1 MLPKDKKGHDMGKLS
16 MELYLNSLSKRYRT
30 ANKTEKGKILNE
42 LCESSGF
49 HKKHAIRLLNSYNLK
64 KPRSKTKKKVGR
76 PKVYSSGVYLV
87 PLKRIWLASDQPCGK
102 RLKMALPLWLPHYGG
117 AYEEL
122 DPTIYK
128 GLLSI
133 SAATMDRLLTP
144 SRVKCK
150 RFCGTKPGS
159 ILKKQIK
166 IKTDQWDEDRP
177 GYLEADTVAHCGTS
191 LSGDFVWSLTMT
203 DIFSAWT
210 ENRAVWNKGSIG
222 VLNQITDIEHN
233 LPFDILG
240 FDSDNGSEF
249 LNHHL
254 IRYFTDTERP
264 RQIQFTRSRPYHSD
278 DNAHVEQKNWTHVRQ
293 LLGYERFD
301 NPAVVE
307 MINDLYKNEI
317 SLMNNYFLPNFKLV
331 EKRRVDAT
339 IIKKHSTPATPYQ
352 RLMQSEHLTDAKKQ
366 ELTSIYNQ
374 LNPFELKKAIQK
386 KLNKIFSHI
395 HLDIGEKMIYK

>member
-1 MLPKDKKGHDMGKLS
+1 MGKLS
-16 MELYLNSLSKRYRT
+16 MDLYLSSVSKRYRT
-30 ANKTEKGKILNE
+30 ANKAEKGIILTE

-49 HKKHAIRLLNSYNLK
+49 HKKHAIRLLNSYNRNPK
-64 KPRSKTKKKVGR
+64 RCKTKKKTGR
-76 PKVYSSGVYLV
+76 PTVYSSELYLG

-102 RLKMALPLWLPHYGG
+102 RLKIALPLWLPHYEG
-117 AYEEL
+117 AYEALE
-122 DPTIYK
+122 PAVYT
-128 GLLSI
+128 GLLSM
-133 SAATMDRLLTP
+133 SAATIDRLLAS
-144 SRVKCK
+144 SRLKCK

-177 GYLEADTVAHCGTS
+177 GFFEADTVAHCGGS
-191 LSGDFVWSLTMT
+191 LSGNFVWSLTMT

-222 VLNQITDIEHN
+222 VLNQITDVENSI
-233 LPFDILG
+233 PFDILG

-254 IRYFTDTERP
+254 IRYFTDEERP
-264 RQIQFTRSRPYHSD
+264 KEIQFTRSRPYHSN

-307 MINDLYKNEI
+307 LMNDLYKNEL
-317 SLMNNYFLPNFKLV
+317 SLINNYFSPNFKLI

-352 RLMQSEHLTDAKKQ
+352 RLMQSEHITESKKH
-366 ELTSIYNQ
+366 ELTTTYNQ
-374 LNPFELKKAIQK
+374 LNPFELKKIMQR
-386 KLNKIFSHI
+386 KLNKIFSMIHI
-395 HLDIGEKMIYK
+395 DDGEKMNYT

>member
-1 MLPKDKKGHDMGKLS
+1 MGKLS
-16 MELYLNSLSKRYRT
+16 MDLYLNSLSKRYRT

-49 HKKHAIRLLNSYNLK
+49 HKKHAIRLLNSCNLK

-76 PKVYSSGVYLV
+76 PKIYSSGVYLT
-87 PLKRIWLASDQPCGK
+87 PLKKIWLASDQPCGK

-117 AYEEL
+117 AYGEL
-122 DPTIYK
+122 DTAIYK
-128 GLLSI
+128 GLLSM
-133 SAATMDRLLTP
+133 SAATIDRLLAP

-210 ENRAVWNKGSIG
+210 ENRAVWSKGSIG
-222 VLNQITDIEHN
+222 VLNQITDIENN

-301 NPAVVE
+301 NQAVVE
-307 MINDLYKNEI
+307 MLNDLYKKEI

-339 IIKKHSTPATPYQ
+339 IIKKHSKPATPYQ
-352 RLMQSEHLTDAKKQ
+352 RLMQSEHLTDAKKH
-366 ELTSIYNQ
+366 ELTTIYNQ

-386 KLNKIFSHI
+386 KLNKIFSII
-395 HLDIGEKMIYK
+395 HLDNGEKMNYK

>member
-1 MLPKDKKGHDMGKLS
+1 MGKLS
-16 MELYLNSLSKRYRT
+16 MDLYMNSLSKRYRT

-64 KPRSKTKKKVGR
+64 KPRSKTKKRVGR
-76 PKVYSSGVYLV
+76 PKVYSSGVYLT
-87 PLKRIWLASDQPCGK
+87 PLKKIWLASDQPCGK

-117 AYEEL
+117 AYGEL
-122 DPTIYK
+122 DPAIYK
-128 GLLSI
+128 GLLSM
-133 SAATMDRLLTP
+133 SAATIDRLLAP

-210 ENRAVWNKGSIG
+210 ENRAVWSKGSIG
-222 VLNQITDIEHN
+222 VLNQITDIENN

-307 MINDLYKNEI
+307 MINDLYKKEI

-339 IIKKHSTPATPYQ
+339 IIKKHSKPATPYQ
-352 RLMQSEHLTDAKKQ
+352 RLMQSEHLKDAKKH
-366 ELTSIYNQ
+366 ELSTIYNQ

-386 KLNKIFSHI
+386 KLNKIFSNI
-395 HLDIGEKMIYK
+395 HLDNDEKMNYK

>member
-1 MLPKDKKGHDMGKLS
+1 

-30 ANKTEKGKILNE
+30 ANKTEKGKMLNE

-49 HKKHAIRLLNSYNLK
+49 HKKHAIRLLNSRNIK

-76 PKVYSSGVYLV
+76 PKVYSSGVYLG
-87 PLKRIWLASDQPCGK
+87 PLKKIWLASDQPCGK

-117 AYEEL
+117 AYGEL
-122 DPTIYK
+122 DPAIYK
-128 GLLSI
+128 GLLSM
-133 SAATMDRLLTP
+133 SAATIDRLLAP

-210 ENRAVWNKGSIG
+210 ENRAVWSKGSIG
-222 VLNQITDIEHN
+222 VLNQITDIENN

-307 MINDLYKNEI
+307 MINDLYKKEI

-339 IIKKHSTPATPYQ
+339 IIKKHSKPATPYQ
-352 RLMQSEHLTDAKKQ
+352 RLMQSEHLTEAKKH
-366 ELTSIYNQ
+366 ELTTIYNQ
-374 LNPFELKKAIQK
+374 LNPFELKKVIQK
-386 KLNKIFSHI
+386 KLNKIFSI
-395 HLDIGEKMIYK
+395 THLDNGEKMSYK